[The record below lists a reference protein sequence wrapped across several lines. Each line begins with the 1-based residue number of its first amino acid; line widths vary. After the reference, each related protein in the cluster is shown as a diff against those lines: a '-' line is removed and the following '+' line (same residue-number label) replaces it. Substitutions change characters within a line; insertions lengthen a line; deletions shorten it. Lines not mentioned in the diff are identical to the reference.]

1 MNPKLKGVLQSRKFW
16 AAVISI
22 LVSFG
27 VVQTDIEDS
36 VVEAVVI
43 LAPIV
48 AGAAYGIGT
57 SIEDA
62 GRSRRGDN
70 PDDVVL

>member
-1 MNPKLKGVLQSRKFW
+1 MKPKLKGVFQSRKFW
-16 AAVISI
+16 AAVISM

-27 VVQTDIEDS
+27 VVQADIEDS

-62 GRSRRGDN
+62 GRARGGDSGGS
-70 PDDVVL
+70 V